1 MEIPVL
7 LPKIFNYPLTY
18 TTKLK
23 KLKTGDLVKVPFGNS
38 EEIGVVWDKKQTITK
53 KIRLKEILCDFPE
66 IRLEINLIKF
76 INWFSTYNIASKGL
90 VLKMCLGKN
99 FQSIKKNNL
108 FIQKVFQKNSFKFN
122 SAQKKVLKRFC

>member
-99 FQSIKKNNL
+99 FQSIKKIIYLFKKFFKRTLLNL
-108 FIQKVFQKNSFKFN
+108 IALKKKF
-122 SAQKKVLKRFC
+122 